1 MGMGE
6 YVGNQSVYWRNT
18 HHDKGGGKKKLK
30 CRVPDVVTKGL
41 PDPDT
46 IHVSDE
52 AFAHDDIPFGDIGK
66 RHRHPGYFRITLRF
80 ASNPVA
86 VNELTRA
93 LQAVG
98 STGTEVELFVQA
110 INRTSSNVDPAKP
123 AAEVQVDW

>member
-30 CRVPDVVTKGL
+30 CQDPDVVTKGL

-52 AFAHDDIPFGDIGK
+52 AFAHDDIPFGDIGS
-66 RHRHPGYFRITLRF
+66 RHGHVGYFKITLRF
-80 ASNPVA
+80 ASNSLAVA
-86 VNELTRA
+86 ELTRA
-93 LQAVG
+93 LQAIG
-98 STGTEVELFVQA
+98 TATEVELFVQA
-110 INRTSSNVDPAKP
+110 INRTSSNVNPARP
-123 AAEVQVDW
+123 PAEVQVDW